1 MDFNLEN
8 KINFEIIFISKNY
21 IQQLF
26 VSKSDKSIIKKNVY
40 VLYPRIRYFMH
51 S

>member
-26 VSKSDKSIIKKNVY
+26 VSKSDKSIIKKM
-40 VLYPRIRYFMH
+40 FMFYILE
-51 S
+51 